1 MKFVF
6 LLFSLSLCFVS
17 LSQEY
22 SKPPAFAQKVY
33 DDIFNTMD
41 NGKVNKP
48 ILVLSKSVTEIA
60 SYNPSTENGPCII
73 IGVKFVELIR
83 NFGKDSSN
91 ALAHVLGHE
100 LAHVILRQ
108 NDFIGSIGSGYASAE
123 FNKSVKQYKK
133 TFQDSI
139 FERQADEYA
148 AFYAHISGYNT
159 SGLGPVILDSIY
171 NRFHLT
177 DSKLRNYPTLLERKS
192 IAEFSDKKMS
202 VLKKIY
208 DAANLFVLAGNFD
221 LASSLYRTIINEN
234 FPSREIHNNIG
245 VISLIQG
252 IQLLDTIEYPYYF
265 PITLDF
271 DTRLKSNSERAISQD
286 AELFFKEAIRNFDN
300 AINNSKDY
308 YPAYLN
314 RAIANF
320 ILNNQDAYAIDLIYL
335 KKCTDPNLISKIEV
349 LKLID
354 QLHKGQT
361 SAQNELQK
369 MCIGGNNLAC
379 KNIETYRKTNNF
391 KQEPWTTKLAFM
403 DSIQNPHFDFMVP
416 EARFAGDS
424 LEKLLSVSKR
434 DFQYRRIVKNNIV
447 GERWSYIKS
456 NPMSRG
462 NIYQIKSLVLSQ
474 CDKIVIE
481 TNTDY
486 LISFKENRY
495 FSFGNL
501 IILITSENA
510 TFYYIN

>member
-1 MKFVF
+1 MKFIF
-6 LLFSLSLCFVS
+6 FLFSLTISYFS

-22 SKPPAFAQKVY
+22 SKPPVFAQKVY

-48 ILVLSKSVTEIA
+48 TLVLSNSPKEVATFDPTGKEPLIR
-60 SYNPSTENGPCII
+60 
-73 IGVKFVELIR
+73 IGVNFIELIR

-91 ALAHVLGHE
+91 ALAQVLGHE

-108 NDFIGSIGSGYASAE
+108 NDFISNIGSGYASAE

-133 TFQDSI
+133 TLQDSV

-159 SGLGPVILDSIY
+159 NDLGSVLLDSIY
-171 NRFHLT
+171 NRFNLT
-177 DSKLRNYPTLLERKS
+177 DAKLNNYPSLMERKS
-192 IAEFSDKKMS
+192 IAEFTENKMS
-202 VLKKIY
+202 GLKKLY
-208 DAANLFVLAGNFD
+208 DAANLFVLTGNFD
-221 LASSLYRTIINEN
+221 LAASMYRTIIAEN

-245 VISLIQG
+245 VINLMQG

-265 PITLDF
+265 PVTLDF

-286 AELFFKEAIRNFDN
+286 AELFLKESIRNFDN
-300 AINNSKDY
+300 AIVNSKDY

-320 ILNNQDAYAIDLIYL
+320 ILNNQDAYEIDLIYL
-335 KKCTDPNLISKIEV
+335 KKCTDSNLIAKIEV

-354 QLHKGQT
+354 QLQKGQT

-379 KNIETYRKTNNF
+379 KNIKANRNTNKI
-391 KQEPWTTKLAFM
+391 KQEPWTSKLAFI
-403 DSIQNPHFDFMVP
+403 DSIQNPRFDFMVP

-424 LEKLLSVSKR
+424 LGKLLSVTKR
-434 DFQYRRIVKNNIV
+434 DIQFRRVIKNNIV

-456 NPMSRG
+456 NPSYMG
-462 NIYQIKSLVLSQ
+462 AIYKIKSLPLSQ
-474 CDKIVIE
+474 CDKIILE
-481 TNTDY
+481 TNTNY
-486 LISFKENRY
+486 ITSFKENRY
-495 FSFGNL
+495 FSYGNL
-501 IILITSENA
+501 IIVINPENA
-510 TFYYIN
+510 IFYYIK

>member
-1 MKFVF
+1 M
-6 LLFSLSLCFVS
+6 SLSIVS

-22 SKPPAFAQKVY
+22 TKPPAFAQKVY
-33 DDIFNTMD
+33 DDIFSTMD

-48 ILVLSKSVTEIA
+48 ILVLSNSISEVATYDPTGKE
-60 SYNPSTENGPCII
+60 PII
-73 IGVKFVELIR
+73 RIGVNFVELIR

-108 NDFIGSIGSGYASAE
+108 NDFISNIGSGYASAE

-133 TFQDSI
+133 TLQDSL

-177 DSKLRNYPTLLERKS
+177 DSKLSKYPTLLERKS
-192 IAEFSDKKMS
+192 IAEFTEKKMS
-202 VLKKIY
+202 GLKKLY
-208 DAANLFVLAGNFD
+208 DAANLFVLVGNFD
-221 LASSLYRTIINEN
+221 LASSMYRTIISEN

-265 PITLDF
+265 PVTLDF
-271 DTRLKSNSERAISQD
+271 DTRLKSNSERAISPD

-369 MCIGGNNLAC
+369 LCIGGNNLAC
-379 KNIETYRKTNNF
+379 KNIETNGNTNNL
-391 KQEPWTTKLAFM
+391 KLEPWTAKLAFI
-403 DSIQNPHFDFMVP
+403 DSIQNPRFDFMVP

-424 LEKLLSVSKR
+424 LEKLLSVTKR
-434 DFQYRRIVKNNIV
+434 DIQFRRVVKNNIV

-456 NPMSRG
+456 NPRYMG
-462 NIYQIKSLVLSQ
+462 AIYKIKSLPLNQ
-474 CDKIVIE
+474 CDKIILE
-481 TNTDY
+481 TNTNY
-486 LISFKENRY
+486 ITSFKENRY
-495 FSFGNL
+495 FSYGNL
-501 IILITSENA
+501 IILITPENA

>member
-6 LLFSLSLCFVS
+6 LLFSLSLSIVS

-22 SKPPAFAQKVY
+22 AKPPAFAQKVY

-48 ILVLSKSVTEIA
+48 ILVLSNSISEVATYDPTGKE
-60 SYNPSTENGPCII
+60 PII
-73 IGVKFVELIR
+73 RIGVNFVELIR

-108 NDFIGSIGSGYASAE
+108 NDFISNIGSGYASAE

-133 TFQDSI
+133 TLQDSL

-177 DSKLRNYPTLLERKS
+177 DSKLSKYPTLLERKS
-192 IAEFSDKKMS
+192 IAEFTEKKMS
-202 VLKKIY
+202 GLKKLY
-208 DAANLFVLAGNFD
+208 DAANLFVLVGNFD
-221 LASSLYRTIINEN
+221 LASSLYRTIISEN

-265 PITLDF
+265 PVTLDF

-335 KKCTDPNLISKIEV
+335 KKCVDPNLISKIEV

-361 SAQNELQK
+361 SAKNDLQK
-369 MCIGGNNLAC
+369 MCSGGNNLAC
-379 KNIETYRKTNNF
+379 KNIETNRKTNNF
-391 KQEPWTTKLAFM
+391 KQENWTTQLVFI

-424 LEKLLSVSKR
+424 LEKLLSVTKR
-434 DFQYRRIVKNNIV
+434 DIQFRRVVKNNIV
-447 GERWSYIKS
+447 GERWSYLKA
-456 NPMSRG
+456 NPRPMG
-462 NIYQIKSLVLSQ
+462 QIYQLRSINVTQHDQFIIESKTNFL
-474 CDKIVIE
+474 CDNKD
-481 TNTDY
+481 N
-486 LISFKENRY
+486 LY
-495 FSFGNL
+495 FSYGNV
-501 IILITSENA
+501 IISIKQNIA
-510 TFYYIN
+510 TIYFIN